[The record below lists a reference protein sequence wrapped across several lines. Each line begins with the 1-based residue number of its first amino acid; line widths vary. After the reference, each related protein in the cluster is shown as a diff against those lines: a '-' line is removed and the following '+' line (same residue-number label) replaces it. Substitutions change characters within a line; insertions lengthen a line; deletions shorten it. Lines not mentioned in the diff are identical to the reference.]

1 MTQLELALKNKV
13 SGRMRLL
20 SEKEKVSPA
29 FLKKGVAEGLIVV
42 PWNKNRQMA
51 KPCAIGKGLSVKIN
65 ANIGTS
71 SDESDLGDEIKKLKI
86 AAEYGADTVMDLST
100 GGDIPAIR
108 KILLKESPIPLGTV
122 PVYEAA
128 QKALKEKGSFF
139 EMTCQ
144 DILEVIRAQAE
155 EGVDFMTI
163 HSGVTRKTVDQIKK
177 GSRILDIVSRG
188 GAILAG
194 WINKNKKENPFYE
207 NFDKILA
214 IAYEHDVTLSLGDG
228 LRPGSI
234 LDATDNAQI
243 GELRLLGRLA
253 RKARKKNVQVII
265 EGPGHVPFNQIQKNI
280 ELQKRLCDNAPFYV
294 LGPLVTDIASGYDH
308 ICGAIGGTLAASFG
322 ADYLCVVSPA
332 EHLRHPSV
340 EDIKEGV
347 IASKIAAHSADIA
360 KGIKGSLDAD
370 RQMSLARKRRDWQ
383 KQIAL
388 SIDPEKAKEYRRSSQ
403 PRLEDVCT
411 MCSEYCSI
419 KLIEECLPKA
429 GKFAGVVHR

>member
-1 MTQLELALKNKV
+1 MTELELALKNKI
-13 SGRMRLL
+13 SSRIRLI
-20 SEKEKVSPA
+20 SEREKVSPA
-29 FLKKGVAEGLIVV
+29 FIRKGLAQGLIAI
-42 PWNKNRQMA
+42 PWNKNRQMSR
-51 KPCAIGKGLSVKIN
+51 PCAIGKGLSVKIN

-71 SDESDLGDEIKKLKI
+71 SDESDLEDEIKKLKT

-108 KILLKESPIPLGTV
+108 KLILKESPIPLGTV

-128 QKALKEKGSFF
+128 QKALKRKGSFF
-139 EMTCQ
+139 DMTSQ
-144 DILEVIRAQAE
+144 DILEVIQAQAE

-188 GAILAG
+188 GAILAS

-207 NFDKILA
+207 KFDKILD
-214 IAYEHDVTLSLGDG
+214 IAYAHDVTLSLGDG

-234 LDATDNAQI
+234 LDATDKAQI
-243 GELRLLGRLA
+243 GELRLLGQLA
-253 RKARKKNVQVII
+253 RKARARNVQVII

-294 LGPLVTDIASGYDH
+294 LGPLVTDISSGYDH
-308 ICGAIGGTLAASFG
+308 ISGAIGGTLAAVSG

-347 IASKIAAHSADIA
+347 IASKIAAHAADIA

-370 RQMSLARKRRDWQ
+370 RQMSVARKRRDWQ

-388 SIDPEKAKEYRRSSQ
+388 SIDPKKAEAYRRSSQ
-403 PRLEDVCT
+403 PSLEDVCT

-429 GKFAGVVHR
+429 NR

>member
-1 MTQLELALKNKV
+1 MTQLEFALKNKV
-13 SGRMRLL
+13 SERMRLI
-20 SEKEKVSPA
+20 SQKEKISLSL
-29 FLKKGVAEGLIVV
+29 LKKNIAAGRIVI
-42 PWNKNRQMA
+42 PWNKNRKIE
-51 KPCAIGKGLSVKIN
+51 KPCAIGYGLTVKIN

-108 KILLKESPIPLGTV
+108 RILLKESPIPLGTV

-139 EMTCQ
+139 EMTGQ
-144 DILEVIRAQAE
+144 DILEVIQAQAE

-207 NFDKILA
+207 NFDKILD
-214 IAYEHDVTLSLGDG
+214 IAYAHDVTLSLGDG

-234 LDATDNAQI
+234 LDATDKAQI
-243 GELRLLGRLA
+243 GELRLLGQLA
-253 RKARKKNVQVII
+253 RQAREKNVQVII
-265 EGPGHVPFNQIQKNI
+265 EGPGHVPLNQIQKNI
-280 ELQKRLCDNAPFYV
+280 ELQKRLCANAPFYV
-294 LGPLVTDIASGYDH
+294 LGPLITDIASGYDH
-308 ICGAIGGTLAASFG
+308 ISGAIGGALAASFG
-322 ADYLCVVSPA
+322 ADFLCVVTPA

-347 IASKIAAHSADIA
+347 IASKIAAHGADIA
-360 KGIKGSLDAD
+360 KGIKGSLEPD
-370 RQMSLARKRRDWQ
+370 RQMSLARKKRDWQ

-388 SIDPEKAKEYRRSSQ
+388 SIDPKKAGEYRRSSQ
-403 PRLEDVCT
+403 PLLQDVCT

-419 KLIEECLPKA
+419 KLIEECLPDRQA
-429 GKFAGVVHR
+429 SLRA